1 MSLSGALSLAQSA
14 LHTTAAQTALISK
27 NIANVSNPDYSRE
40 TATSITTSGGGS
52 TTGPTQRAASSALLT
67 ALLSAQS
74 ASSSAQAISGGIS
87 QISSALGLDSA
98 SSTDGTAATDNSP
111 ATAIGTLSNALQAY
125 ANDPSEPSLA
135 TAAVAAAQGLASNLN
150 QASSNVQQVR
160 TQADSA
166 MAASVAT
173 INSLLGQFQ
182 TVNTAIVTGTAA
194 GQNVSDAQDT
204 RDGILKQLSQ
214 QIGITTSTGA
224 DGGTSIYTDSGVTLF
239 NITAAKV
246 SFAATNT
253 YTAATT
259 GNPVTVNGVAITGSS
274 AVMPIASGQLA
285 GLATLRDTTT
295 TAYQNQ
301 LDQVAS
307 GLISAF
313 GDSGTSGT
321 ATTLPGLFT
330 SSTTPGMPTNTTGL
344 AATIAVNNA
353 VNPNTGGTATLLRDG
368 INAGA
373 GSAYSY
379 NASGNA
385 GYSTYLNSLVS
396 ALNQTRSFD
405 ATSGASASGSLASYA
420 ASSVSWLEQQ
430 NQATSSA
437 ATYQSSVVNAATTAL
452 SNATGVNLDSEM
464 SNMLEVEHA
473 YQASAQLMN
482 SVDAMY
488 SALIQ
493 AFN

>member
-14 LHTTAAQTALISK
+14 LSTTAAQTALISK
-27 NIANVSNPDYSRE
+27 NIANVSNADYSRE
-40 TATSITTSGGGS
+40 TATSITTFDGGS
-52 TTGPTQRAASSALLT
+52 STGPTQRAASSALLT

-87 QISSALGLDSA
+87 QISSELGLDSSTST
-98 SSTDGTAATDNSP
+98 SSTAATDNSP

-135 TAAVAAAQGLASNLN
+135 TAAVSAAQGLAANLN
-150 QASSNVQQVR
+150 QASTNVQQVR

-166 MAASVAT
+166 MASSVAT
-173 INSLLGQFQ
+173 INSLLAQFQ
-182 TVNTAIVTGTAA
+182 TVNTSIVTGTAS
-194 GQNVSDAQDT
+194 GQNVADAQDT
-204 RDGILKQLSQ
+204 RDSLLKQLSQ
-214 QIGITTSTGA
+214 QVGITTTTGSN
-224 DGGTSIYTDSGVTLF
+224 GGTAIYTDSGVTLF
-239 NITAAKV
+239 NVTAATV
-246 SFAATNT
+246 SFTPTNT

-313 GDSGTSGT
+313 SDSGTSGT
-321 ATTLPGLFT
+321 STTLPGLFT
-330 SSTTPGMPTNTTGL
+330 SSTSSGMPTSTTGL
-344 AATIAVNNA
+344 AATIAVNSA
-353 VNPNTGGTATLLRDG
+353 VNPSTGGTATLLRDG
-368 INAGA
+368 INSGA
-373 GSAYSY
+373 GSAYDY
-379 NASGNA
+379 NASNNA
-385 GYSTYLNSLVS
+385 GYSTYLNSLVT
-396 ALNQTRSFD
+396 ALGQTRSFD
-405 ATSGASASGSLASYA
+405 ATSGGSASGSVASYA

-430 NQATSSA
+430 NQTTSSN

-452 SNATGVNLDSEM
+452 SNATGVNLDTEM

-482 SVDAMY
+482 SVDTMY